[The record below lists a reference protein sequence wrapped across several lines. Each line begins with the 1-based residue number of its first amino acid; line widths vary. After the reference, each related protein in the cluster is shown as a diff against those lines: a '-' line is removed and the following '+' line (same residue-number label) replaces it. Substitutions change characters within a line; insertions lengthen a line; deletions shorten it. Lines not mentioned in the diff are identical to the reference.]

1 VDKARD
7 DEKMTSFQKSWYTAF
22 HFLDEYSKL
31 DRVKTTGTRGE
42 INPILWNI
50 KTNLQKLVHMCGY
63 ELPTNVQNFT
73 QKDLIKVKIFQKVLE
88 GYFFETLCMSFLVL
102 FYDLSFSWTLFRH
115 MRSILRVRL
124 YGQPKRLILFFMLKS
139 KRPSMLTR
147 RNVRLSN
154 LLISLRVLAY
164 RSAH

>member
-63 ELPTNVQNFT
+63 ELPTNVPKFHAKRLNQSGNISKSFRG
-73 QKDLIKVKIFQKVLE
+73 LL
-88 GYFFETLCMSFLVL
+88 FETLCMSFLVL